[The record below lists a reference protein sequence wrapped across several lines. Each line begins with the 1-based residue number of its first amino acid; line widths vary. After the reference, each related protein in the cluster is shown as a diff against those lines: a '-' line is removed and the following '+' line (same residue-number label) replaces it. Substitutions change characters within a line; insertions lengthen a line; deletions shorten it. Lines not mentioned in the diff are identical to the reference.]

1 MMTVLKILGL
11 LIWLLAVPVGLGLLF
26 RKLSGKDELP
36 EGMRT
41 FGITLL
47 AGYIM
52 LFALLEIVGI
62 PVMLLSVYHGYSRF
76 VLWYV
81 LVLAG
86 GSVAGYLLY
95 LKRRKQEKASVTG
108 EAPAVKEHQN
118 GMYRG
123 WLCREPFDTWE
134 GRGFLLLFLLLAGF
148 QLYMSFTRASFDG
161 DDAYYVV
168 QSLTAQQIDTL
179 YRIDPNNGM
188 STPLDAR
195 HALAL
200 FPIWEAFIG
209 TLCGIH
215 ATIVAHSIVP
225 LMLIPLTYLVYYEI
239 GKNLFADKK
248 RHLPVFMALMAL
260 WQLFGNVSIYTNETF
275 LLTRTWQG
283 KSFAGNFVI
292 PAVFWIFLCLFR
304 MGEGGK
310 TEQKVDAEG
319 AYRRSRRCRTKLWL
333 LLALLNL
340 AAGASS
346 SLAVFLSCALTA
358 GLGFLLMVK
367 ERRFM
372 DLVCAG
378 LSCILGGAYVLL
390 YLLL

>member
-1 MMTVLKILGL
+1 MIVFKILGL
-11 LIWLLAVPVGLGLLF
+11 LIWLLAVPAGLGLLF
-26 RKLSGKDELP
+26 EKLSGKKEAP

-41 FGITLL
+41 FGVTLIV
-47 AGYIM
+47 GYIVM
-52 LFALLEIVGI
+52 FALLEVVGI

-76 VLWYV
+76 VLLYV

-95 LKRRKQEKASVTG
+95 LKRRRAEKAVADGDT
-108 EAPAVKEHQN
+108 PAVKKPLKDMHC
-118 GMYRG
+118 GSF
-123 WLCREPFDTWE
+123 WKEPFDTWE
-134 GRGFLLLFLLLAGF
+134 GKGFWLLFLLLVGF

-179 YRIDPNNGM
+179 YRIDPNRGVSM
-188 STPLDAR
+188 PLDAR

-200 FPIWEAFIG
+200 FPIWEAFVG
-209 TLCGIH
+209 TMCGIH

-225 LMLIPLTYLVYYEI
+225 LVLIPLTYLVYYEI
-239 GKNLFADKK
+239 GKQLFADKQ
-248 RHLPVFMALMAL
+248 RQLPVFMALMAL

-292 PAVFWIFLCLFR
+292 PAVFWIFLSLFR
-304 MGEGGK
+304 LGEGRN
-310 TEQKVDAEG
+310 TEQKVGAEG
-319 AYRRSRRCRTKLWL
+319 ICRRERTCRTKLWL

-346 SLAVFLSCALTA
+346 SLAVLLSCALTA

-367 ERRFM
+367 ERRFKN
-372 DLVCAG
+372 LVCAG
-378 LSCILGGAYVLL
+378 MSCVLGGAYVLL

>member
-1 MMTVLKILGL
+1 MIVFKILGL
-11 LIWLLAVPVGLGLLF
+11 LIWLLAVPAGLGLLF
-26 RKLSGKDELP
+26 EKLSGKKDVP

-41 FGITLL
+41 FGVTLIV
-47 AGYIM
+47 GYIVM
-52 LFALLEIVGI
+52 LALLEVVGI
-62 PVMLLSVYHGYSRF
+62 PTMLLSVYHGYSRF
-76 VLWYV
+76 MFLYI

-95 LKRRKQEKASVTG
+95 LKRRRTGKASADGDTL
-108 EAPAVKEHQN
+108 AVRKPLKDMHC
-118 GMYRG
+118 GSF
-123 WLCREPFDTWE
+123 LKEPFDTWE
-134 GRGFLLLFLLLAGF
+134 GKGFWLLFLLLVGF

-179 YRIDPNNGM
+179 YRIDPNRGVSM
-188 STPLDAR
+188 PLDAR

-200 FPIWEAFIG
+200 FPIWEAFVG
-209 TLCGIH
+209 TMCGTH

-225 LMLIPLTYLVYYEI
+225 LILIPLTYLVYYEI
-239 GKNLFADKK
+239 GKQLFADKK

-292 PAVFWIFLCLFR
+292 PAVFWIFLSLFR
-304 MGEGGK
+304 LGEGGN
-310 TEQKVDAEG
+310 TEQKAGAEG
-319 AYRRSRRCRTKLWL
+319 VSRTKLWL
-333 LLALLNL
+333 LLTLLNL

-346 SLAVFLSCALTA
+346 SLAVLLSCALTA

-367 ERRFM
+367 ERRFKN
-372 DLVCAG
+372 LVCAG
-378 LSCILGGAYVLL
+378 MSCVLGGAYVLL

>member
-1 MMTVLKILGL
+1 MMMVFRILGL

-26 RKLSGKDELP
+26 RKLSKKAELP
-36 EGMRT
+36 DDMRT

-47 AGYIM
+47 VGYIV
-52 LFALLEIVGI
+52 LFTLLELVGI

-76 VLWYV
+76 VLLYA
-81 LVLAG
+81 LVLG
-86 GSVAGYLLY
+86 VGSVAGYLLY
-95 LKRRKQEKASVTG
+95 LKRRKQDRISATG
-108 EAPAVKEHQN
+108 EAREGKEAADGRQC
-118 GMYRG
+118 R

-134 GRGFLLLFLLLAGF
+134 GRGFLLLFLLLVGF
-148 QLYMSFTRASFDG
+148 QLYMSFAKASFDG

-209 TLCGIH
+209 TVCGVH

-225 LMLIPLTYLVYYEI
+225 LVLLPLTYLVYYEI
-239 GKNLFADKK
+239 GKKLFTQRK
-248 RHLPVFMALMAL
+248 RQLPVFMALMAL

-283 KSFAGNFVI
+283 KSFAGNFVL
-292 PAVFWIFLCLFR
+292 PVVLWSFLCLFR
-304 MGEGGK
+304 YGED
-310 TEQKVDAEG
+310 EAEAEG
-319 AYRRSRRCRTKLWL
+319 NTEVICQKKGGRRTGLWL

-346 SLAVFLSCALTA
+346 SLAVLLSCALTV
-358 GLGFLLMVK
+358 GLGFLLMIK
-367 ERRFM
+367 ERRFIN
-372 DLVCAG
+372 LICAG
-378 LSCILGGAYVLL
+378 LSCVSGGAYVLL

>member
-1 MMTVLKILGL
+1 MMVVFQILGL

-26 RKLSGKDELP
+26 RKLLKKAELP
-36 EGMRT
+36 DDMRT

-47 AGYIM
+47 VGYIV
-52 LFALLEIVGI
+52 LFTLLELVGI

-76 VLWYV
+76 VLLYV
-81 LVLAG
+81 LVLGG

-95 LKRRKQEKASVTG
+95 LKGRRTERISVDG
-108 EAPAVKEHQN
+108 AVRTVKSHEN
-118 GMYRG
+118 GMHSGR
-123 WLCREPFDTWE
+123 LLKKPFDTWE
-134 GRGFLLLFLLLAGF
+134 GRGFLLLFLLLVGF
-148 QLYMSFTRASFDG
+148 QLYMSFAKASFDG

-209 TLCGIH
+209 TVCGVH

-225 LMLIPLTYLVYYEI
+225 LVLIPLTYLVYYEI
-239 GKNLFADKK
+239 GKKLFIQKK
-248 RHLPVFMALMAL
+248 SHLPVYMALMAL

-283 KSFAGNFVI
+283 KSFAGNFVL
-292 PAVFWIFLCLFR
+292 PAVLWIFLCLFR
-304 MGEGGK
+304 YGED
-310 TEQKVDAEG
+310 EAEAEG
-319 AYRRSRRCRTKLWL
+319 NAEVICQKNEGCRTGLWL

-346 SLAVFLSCALTA
+346 SLAVLLSCALTA
-358 GLGFLLMVK
+358 GLGFLLMIK
-367 ERRFM
+367 ERRFIN
-372 DLVCAG
+372 LFCAG
-378 LSCILGGAYVLL
+378 LSCVSGGAYVLL

>member
-1 MMTVLKILGL
+1 MMIAFQMLGL

-26 RKLSGKDELP
+26 RKLSGKEELP
-36 EGMRT
+36 EDMRT
-41 FGITLL
+41 FGVTLL
-47 AGYIM
+47 AGYIVM
-52 LFALLEIVGI
+52 LALLEAVGI
-62 PVMLLSVYHGYSRF
+62 PVMLTSVYHGYSRF
-76 VLWYV
+76 VLLYV

-95 LKRRKQEKASVTG
+95 LKRRKREKAAAVGNVPSGKESATG
-108 EAPAVKEHQN
+108 MHS
-118 GMYRG
+118 G
-123 WLCREPFDTWE
+123 WLLKEPFDTWE
-134 GRGFLLLFLLLAGF
+134 GRGFLVLFLLLVGF

-200 FPIWEAFIG
+200 FPIWEAFVG
-209 TLCGIH
+209 TVCGIH
-215 ATIVAHSIVP
+215 ATVVAHSIVP
-225 LMLIPLTYLVYYEI
+225 FVLIPLTYLVYYEI
-239 GKNLFADKK
+239 GKKLFADRK
-248 RHLPVFMALMAL
+248 RQLPVFMALMAL

-275 LLTRTWQG
+275 FLTRTWQG
-283 KSFAGNFVI
+283 KSFAANVVI
-292 PAVFWIFLCLFR
+292 PAVFWIFLSLFR
-304 MGEGGK
+304 SGEEPETV
-310 TEQKVDAEG
+310 TEAAEG
-319 AYRRSRRCRTKLWL
+319 ICRKNRRCRMWLWL

-346 SLAVFLSCALTA
+346 SLAVLLSCALTA

-367 ERRFM
+367 ERRFVN
-372 DLVCAG
+372 LVSAG
-378 LSCILGGAYVLL
+378 MSCILGGAYVLL
-390 YLLL
+390 YLLF

>member
-1 MMTVLKILGL
+1 MMSVFQILGL

-26 RKLSGKDELP
+26 RKLSGKAELP
-36 EGMRT
+36 EDMRT

-47 AGYIM
+47 AGYIV
-52 LFALLEIVGI
+52 LFALLEIVGV

-81 LVLAG
+81 PVLAG
-86 GSVAGYLLY
+86 GSIAGYLLY
-95 LKRRKQEKASVTG
+95 LKQRKQEKASVTG
-108 EAPAVKEHQN
+108 EVREGKEAAD
-118 GMYRG
+118 GMRCR

-134 GRGFLLLFLLLAGF
+134 GRGFLLLFLLLVGF

-195 HALAL
+195 HALAM

-209 TLCGIH
+209 TVCGIH

-225 LMLIPLTYLVYYEI
+225 LILIPLTYLVYYEI
-239 GKNLFADKK
+239 GKKLFEDQK

-304 MGEGGK
+304 IGEGEAGAEE
-310 TEQKVDAEG
+310 TAEG
-319 AYRRSRRCRTKLWL
+319 VCRKKKGCRTGLWL

-346 SLAVFLSCALTA
+346 SLAVLLSCALTA

-372 DLVCAG
+372 NLVCAG

>member
-1 MMTVLKILGL
+1 MMMVFKIVGL

-26 RKLSGKDELP
+26 EKLFKREEMP
-36 EGMRT
+36 EQTGT
-41 FGITLL
+41 LGITFIT
-47 AGYIM
+47 GYIVM
-52 LFALLEIVGI
+52 FALLEIVGI

-76 VLWYV
+76 VLLYV

-86 GSVAGYLLY
+86 SSVAGYLLY
-95 LKRRKQEKASVTG
+95 LKERRAGRGSVG
-108 EAPAVKEHQN
+108 GDVHAGKKLRK
-118 GMYRG
+118 GMRSG
-123 WLCREPFDTWE
+123 WLFKEPFDTWE
-134 GRGFLLLFLLLAGF
+134 GRGFLLLFLLLVLF

-188 STPLDAR
+188 SMPLDAR

-200 FPIWEAFIG
+200 FPIWEAFVG
-209 TLCGIH
+209 TICGIH

-225 LMLIPLTYLVYYEI
+225 LILIPLTYLVYYEI
-239 GKNLFADKK
+239 GKKLFADKQ
-248 RHLPVFMALMAL
+248 RQLLVFMALIAL
-260 WQLFGNVSIYTNETF
+260 WQMFGNVSIYTNETF
-275 LLTRTWQG
+275 FLTRTWQG

-292 PAVFWIFLCLFR
+292 PVVFWIFLSLFR
-304 MGEGGK
+304 LGECGN
-310 TEQKVDAEG
+310 TEQRVDAEG
-319 AYRRSRRCRTKLWL
+319 VCRRERTCRTKLWL

-346 SLAVFLSCALTA
+346 SLAVLLSCALTA
-358 GLGFLLMVK
+358 GLGFFLMVR
-367 ERRFM
+367 ERRFGN
-372 DLVCAG
+372 LVCAG
-378 LSCILGGAYVLL
+378 MSCVLGGAYVLL